1 MSADDIAGTGALS
14 TVRNAVRVLTSFSL
28 EERELGVSELARR
41 LGLGRSTVHRLLV
54 TLAADGLL
62 EQNPASGK
70 YRLGLRTYELGMLA
84 AAHMDVREAA
94 RPVLARLR
102 DETAETVQLAVLD
115 GREVVYVERLET
127 TQTVRIF
134 GHVGHRNQA
143 HCTSTGKVLLAALPD
158 TELDRLLDGWVLDAK
173 TPYTITDP
181 ARLRAELARVRRA
194 GFAENVNETGIGVAS
209 VAAPIRDATGAVV
222 AAVSVAG
229 PVMRVDGRSLRRFSG
244 MVMEAAG
251 DVSRKLGYGLS
262 AARTRKESSR

>member
-1 MSADDIAGTGALS
+1 VPDDEYSGSGALS

-54 TLAADGLL
+54 TLAQDGLL
-62 EQNPASGK
+62 EQNPASGR

-84 AAHMDVREAA
+84 AAHMDIREAA
-94 RPVLARLR
+94 QPVLTQLR
-102 DETAETVQLAVLD
+102 DQTAETVQLAVLD
-115 GREVVYVERLET
+115 GREVVYIDRLET

-143 HCTSTGKVLLAALPD
+143 HCTSTGKALLASLPAD
-158 TELDRLLDGWVLDAK
+158 ALDRLLDGWVLEAK

-181 ARLRAELARVRRA
+181 AKLREELAKVRRA
-194 GFAENVNETGIGVAS
+194 GFAENVNETGVGVAS
-209 VAAPIRDATGAVV
+209 VAAPIRDAAGAVV

-229 PVMRVDGRSLRRFSG
+229 PVMRVDGRSLRAFSG
-244 MVMEAAG
+244 MVLEAAHEI
-251 DVSRKLGYGLS
+251 SRRLGYGLS
-262 AARTRKESSR
+262 PRVRKESSR